1 MYDFYAEALVTYR
14 RRYDELL
21 AEEGDTVI
29 SRVEDGYAKHILQ
42 GRVLERLAWEMLEL
56 FYREDLGTFDIF
68 KGDNEIQVMP
78 QSRTFKLDVFAKLS
92 RKEDQKEAQKDTCQK
107 EKPLQEENGRKK
119 AA

>member
-1 MYDFYAEALVTYR
+1 MHDFYAEALVTYR
-14 RRYDELL
+14 RRYNELFK
-21 AEEGDTVI
+21 ETGDTVI

-42 GRVLERLAWEMLEL
+42 GRVLERLALEMLEL
-56 FYREDLGTFDIF
+56 FYREDLGTFEIF
-68 KGDNEIQVMP
+68 KGDNEIQIMP